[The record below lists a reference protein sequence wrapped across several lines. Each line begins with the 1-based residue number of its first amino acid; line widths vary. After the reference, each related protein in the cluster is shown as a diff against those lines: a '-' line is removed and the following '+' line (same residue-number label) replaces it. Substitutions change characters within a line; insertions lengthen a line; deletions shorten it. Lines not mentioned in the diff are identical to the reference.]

1 MMMFFTHFCAYYFAV
16 VTRYFGYFK
25 MSTSFLRV

>member
-16 VTRYFGYFK
+16 VTRYFGYLK
-25 MSTSFLRV
+25 MPNSFLRV